1 MNTIKRFFNPTP
13 EQLRERQLA
22 KLQEHLVFAELLH
35 ERAQADLQ
43 YLHTAIKR
51 LQSCT

>member
-1 MNTIKRFFNPTP
+1 MNILKRFFNPTP

-35 ERAQADLQ
+35 DRAQADLQ
-43 YLHTAIKR
+43 YLRTAIAR
-51 LQSCT
+51 LKA